1 MIFFNLHLILAVVIH
16 KEFHPPFKFA
26 VNLFLPLDES
36 VYLPTY

>member
-16 KEFHPPFKFA
+16 KEFA